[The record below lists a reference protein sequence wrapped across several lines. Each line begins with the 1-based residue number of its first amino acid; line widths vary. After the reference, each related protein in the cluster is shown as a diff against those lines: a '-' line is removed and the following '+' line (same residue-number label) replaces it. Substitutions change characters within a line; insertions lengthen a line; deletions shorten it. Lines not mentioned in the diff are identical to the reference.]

1 MKLKCRSSKYR
12 VWISAR
18 LNSIHM
24 NRKRY
29 IYVAINKWIEIM
41 VAKEFSDEEETLVN
55 LLTRTGIAKNVARTL
70 AFLRN
75 REETTSVEIETST
88 ALRQPEVSIA
98 MQELRRKKWVIKRD
112 IKKEGKG
119 RPVHSYKL
127 AIPFEKIVEMIDKE
141 ERKRIADI
149 ESNVK
154 DLRRYT

>member
-1 MKLKCRSSKYR
+1 MAL
-12 VWISAR
+12 
-18 LNSIHM
+18 
-24 NRKRY
+24 
-29 IYVAINKWIEIM
+29 
-41 VAKEFSDEEETLVN
+41 KEFSDEEEALIN
-55 LLTRTGIAKNVARTL
+55 LLTRTGMAKNVARTL

-98 MQELRRKKWVIKRD
+98 MQELRRRKWVIKRD

-127 AIPFEKIVEMIDKE
+127 AIAFERIVEMIDKE
-141 ERKRIADI
+141 ERKRIVDI

-154 DLRRYT
+154 ELRRYT